1 MPTHNIL
8 IVEDDPIFA
17 LDLQDLVWEAGGTPV
32 GPARELQGA
41 LELASR
47 YPIDLAVIDV
57 NLADGRTG
65 PALARLLADQFAV
78 RTVLVSSEPLGPEEL
93 KDRPYVFVQKPVPA
107 SILTDILAPPRR
119 AVGRRKERVYA

>member
-1 MPTHNIL
+1 MLTHNIL

-32 GPARELQGA
+32 GPARCLQGA

-57 NLADGRTG
+57 NLSDGRSG
-65 PALARLLADQFAV
+65 LSLARLLSEQFGV
-78 RTVLVSSEPLGPEEL
+78 RTLIVSSEPPAPDEL
-93 KDRPYVFVQKPVPA
+93 NDTPYTFVQKPVP
-107 SILTDILAPPRR
+107 STILTDMMAPPRR
-119 AVGRRKERVYA
+119 EGFRRSQRAYA